1 VAGAGR
7 AGRAVRRER
16 RTLLVALSA
25 SVLFHLGLFLWV
37 RALPAPVVRHTQA
50 PLSFTL
56 LERPAPPPP
65 SHAPPPPKKA
75 ALGGASASGPASAT
89 GSVGRSGQE
98 APLLKPDIPF
108 AKDAQAPAL
117 AQAPS
122 LKEMS
127 EKAAEAVVTRRGPS
141 HAPKDTVGDR
151 LAETLQRG
159 THERAL
165 QRNGFWDG
173 YFTELKKALL
183 AAWSA
188 GRAESTAQSK
198 ETTRVRLIIDAEGL
212 LLDFDI
218 IIKSGNSA
226 MDFELEQTLHATA
239 HLPPPPEHVLN
250 GKTELVT
257 EWEFTVHPGL
267 AQKQGETTFNKLG
280 FGTVFDLISIA
291 NPKVDLTPLERNIVL
306 ATYWTR

>member
-1 VAGAGR
+1 MAGAGR
-7 AGRAVRRER
+7 ARRAVRRER

-37 RALPAPVVRHTQA
+37 RSLPAPVVRPTQA
-50 PLSFTL
+50 PLSFTF

-65 SHAPPPPKKA
+65 LPPNAPAPPKRA
-75 ALGGASASGPASAT
+75 AVGSASASAPASAP
-89 GSVGRSGQE
+89 GSVGRGGQE
-98 APLLKPDIPF
+98 GPLLKPDIPF
-108 AKDAQAPAL
+108 AQAPAVAL
-117 AQAPS
+117 GPS

-141 HAPKDTVGDR
+141 HVPKDTVGDR

-159 THERAL
+159 THEQAL

-188 GRAESTAQSK
+188 VRAESTAQSK
-198 ETTRVRLIIDAEGL
+198 ATTRVRLIIDAEGL

-226 MDFELEQTLHATA
+226 MDFELEQTLHATP